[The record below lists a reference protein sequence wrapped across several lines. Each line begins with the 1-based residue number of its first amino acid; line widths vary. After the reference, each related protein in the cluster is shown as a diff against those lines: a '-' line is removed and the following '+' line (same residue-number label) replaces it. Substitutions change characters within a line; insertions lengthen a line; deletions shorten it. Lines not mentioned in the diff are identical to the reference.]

1 MDKIL
6 QQIEDEF
13 APQIQ
18 KAQDVFNS
26 AQTELN
32 NIVAVSEEKKK
43 AVKEYYTAIAD
54 KERAELIIANS
65 DVSKFVN

>member
-1 MDKIL
+1 MDELLK
-6 QQIEDEF
+6 QIEDEF
-13 APQIQ
+13 YPQIQ
-18 KAQDVFNS
+18 KAQDAFNL
-26 AQTELN
+26 AQIELN

>member
-1 MDKIL
+1 MEEIL
-6 QQIEDEF
+6 KQIEDEF
-13 APQIQ
+13 YPQIQ
-18 KAQDVFNS
+18 KAQDAFNL
-26 AQTELN
+26 AQIELN

-43 AVKEYYTAIAD
+43 VVKEYYTAIAD